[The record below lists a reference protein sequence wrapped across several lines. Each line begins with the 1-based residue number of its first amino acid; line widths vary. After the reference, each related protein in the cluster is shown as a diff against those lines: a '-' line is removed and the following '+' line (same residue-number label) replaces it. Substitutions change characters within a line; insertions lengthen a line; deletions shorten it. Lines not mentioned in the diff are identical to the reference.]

1 MKQKSI
7 AIVALL
13 AITMF
18 AAVFATSSSAFAQ
31 TSEPDS
37 KVKID
42 ATTSGSSTSAN
53 CGLINSG
60 NMAGVNCGVA
70 SPIS

>member
-18 AAVFATSSSAFAQ
+18 AAVFATASSAYAQ
-31 TSEPDS
+31 TDETEG

-60 NMAGVNCGVA
+60 NMAGVNCGA
-70 SPIS
+70 ALP